1 MPISKIRTLSKELRD
16 GKVSAMELTTRTIE
30 CIKTLNQDINAFE
43 FVDEES
49 ALTAAKNCDEELRSG
64 QDRGPLHG
72 IPIGIKD
79 IINVENWPTRCGAE
93 TYDSRPKKN
102 DAEVIRQLRKAG
114 AILVGK
120 TVPHELACGIA
131 SYPAKNPWDQ
141 KYIPGGSSGGSAAA
155 VAAGIVPMALGSD
168 TGGSIRIPS
177 AACGITGI
185 KPTFGSVPCGGIEP
199 LSWSLDHIG
208 ALASSVEDCALLLH
222 SITNTN
228 RPDLT
233 LFLESINQKKVSEL
247 KDCRIGVI
255 RSEPFEPI
263 QNEIREIFDV
273 AMLQLESMGA
283 QIVDVE
289 IPELKHTIAAE
300 FAIICFEAGYY
311 HKDRLVDFANEIDAD
326 IKYLL
331 IAGNLLPTEQ
341 YFRGLHAR
349 NIIADAIRHCFDRYE
364 LSVIATP
371 TLPAPIAKTDQTDF
385 RYGDKD
391 EPVTISYVRTTAPFN
406 LAGIP
411 ALSTPCGLDS
421 NGLPVGLQIAGRAMD
436 EFTICTVGH
445 AYESVVKWENMTP

>member
-30 CIKTLNQDINAFE
+30 CVKTLNQDINAFE
-43 FVDEES
+43 FIDEES
-49 ALTAAKNCDEELRSG
+49 SLTAAKNCDEELRSG

-79 IINVENWPTRCGAE
+79 IINVENWPTRCGSR
-93 TYDSRPKKN
+93 TYDSSPKKS
-102 DAEVIRQLRKAG
+102 DADVIRQLRKAG

-120 TVPHELACGIA
+120 TVPHELACGIS
-131 SYPAKNPWDQ
+131 SYPAKNPRNHR
-141 KYIPGGSSGGSAAA
+141 YIPGGSSGGSAAA
-155 VAAGIVPMALGSD
+155 VAAGMVPIALGSD

-185 KPTFGSVPCGGIEP
+185 KPTFGSVSCAGVEP

-208 ALASSVEDCALLLH
+208 PLASSVEDCALLLH
-222 SITNTN
+222 SITTTK
-228 RPDLT
+228 RTDLT
-233 LFLESINQKKVSEL
+233 LFLESINQKKVSDL

-255 RSEPFEPI
+255 KNEPFEPI
-263 QNEIREIFDV
+263 QDEIRDIFDT
-273 AMLQLESMGA
+273 AILQLESMGA

-311 HKDRLVDFANEIDAD
+311 HKDRLVDLAGGIDAD

-349 NIIADAIRHCFDRYE
+349 NIIADAIRCCFDSYE

-371 TLPAPIAKTDQTDF
+371 TLPAPIAKTNQTDF

-411 ALSTPCGLDS
+411 ALSTPCGFDS
-421 NGLPVGLQIAGRAMD
+421 NGLPVGLQIVGRARD
-436 EFTICTVGH
+436 EFAICTVGH
-445 AYESVVKWENMTP
+445 AYESVVNWENMSP